1 MQINF
6 DWKYPEKLEPVF
18 SFSGRYIILKGGRS
32 SAKSHFVARKT
43 LEDRLYKKRDLL
55 CVREFQTNLEQS
67 NYKLYKNL
75 IAQYSLPFKV
85 YSDFFRSETTES
97 EIVFRG
103 MNDLTAD
110 GIKSYEGFSDA
121 WIEEAQ
127 NFSLNSFQKLDP
139 TIRMDDSQIFVT
151 MNPKTLKDA
160 VLTEVQSLYRDNSL
174 IIHINY
180 LDNPFCPEPM
190 RKMAEQTRIHKPDD
204 YRHIWLGEPLNA
216 QKNNV
221 VKNFSSDNICYINYL
236 NDEPLHISCDFNVDP
251 MCWVL
256 AFKSDDKVFFFD
268 EIALENTTTV
278 DCVDEFVKRYPHH
291 KAKIII
297 NGDASGD
304 NRTTTSEYTNYV
316 LIKNRLLHWGYKN
329 VDFRLRP
336 FNPPIKSRIAAW
348 NNKIKTVDGVCEILI
363 DPKCSKLIYNCEQ
376 LRYKEGTNKI
386 DVPTFYQIKSDKAL
400 KFLTHPFDAAS
411 YLVEYYFPISLLYS

>member
-1 MQINF
+1 MQVEFN
-6 DWKYPEKLEPVF
+6 WEYPKKLEPVF
-18 SFSGRYIILKGGRS
+18 DFNGRYIVLKGGRS

-55 CVREFQTNLEQS
+55 CVREFQANLEQS

-75 IAQYSLPFKV
+75 ISQYSLPFKI
-85 YSDFFRSETTES
+85 YSDFFRSEITGS

-110 GIKSYEGFSDA
+110 GIKSYEGFADA

-127 NFSLNSFQKLDP
+127 NFSLGSFQKLDP

-151 MNPKTLKDA
+151 MNPKTHKDA
-160 VLTEVQSLYRDNSL
+160 VLSEVQSLYRDNSL

-180 LDNPFCPEPM
+180 LDNPFCPVSM
-190 RKMAEQTRIHKPDD
+190 RKMAEQTRLYKPDD

-216 QKNNV
+216 AKNNV
-221 VKNFSSDNICYINYL
+221 VKNFSSDNICSIRYL
-236 NDEPLHISCDFNVDP
+236 DDVPLHISCDFNVDP

-256 AFKSDDKVFFFD
+256 AFTSDEKAFFFD
-268 EIALENTTTV
+268 EIAMENTTTV
-278 DCVDEFVKRYPHH
+278 ECVDEFVKRYPNH

-316 LIKNRLLHWGYKN
+316 LIKNRLAHHGYRN
-329 VDFRLRP
+329 VEFRLKA
-336 FNPPIKSRIAAW
+336 FNPPIKNRVAAW
-348 NNKIKTVDGVCEILI
+348 NNKIKTNDGKSEILI
-363 DPKCSKLIYNCEQ
+363 DPKCQKLIYNCEN

-386 DVPTFYQIKSDKAL
+386 DIPTYHQIKSEKEL
-400 KFLTHPFDAAS
+400 KFLSHPFDAAS
-411 YLVEYYFPISLLYS
+411 YLVDFYFPWC

>member
-1 MQINF
+1 MQIEFN
-6 DWKYPEKLEPVF
+6 WEYPEKLEPVF
-18 SFSGRYIILKGGRS
+18 SFKGRYIVLKGGRS

-43 LEDRLYKKRDLL
+43 LEDRLYMKRDLL
-55 CVREFQTNLEQS
+55 CVREFQANLEQS

-75 IAQYSLPFKV
+75 ITQYSLPFKV
-85 YSDFFRSETTES
+85 YSDFFRSEITGS

-110 GIKSYEGFSDA
+110 GIKSYEGFADA

-127 NFSLNSFQKLDP
+127 NFSLGSFQKLDP
-139 TIRMDDSQIFVT
+139 TIRMNDSQIFVT
-151 MNPKTLKDA
+151 MNPKTHKDA
-160 VLTEVQSLYRDNSL
+160 VLSEVQSLYRDNSL

-180 LDNPFCPEPM
+180 LDNPFCPESM
-190 RKMAEQTRIHKPDD
+190 RKMAEQTRLYKPDD
-204 YRHIWLGEPLNA
+204 YKHIWLGEPLNA
-216 QKNNV
+216 AKNNV
-221 VKNFSSDNICYINYL
+221 VKNFSSDNICSIRYL
-236 NDEPLHISCDFNVDP
+236 DDVPLHISCDFNVDP

-256 AFKSDDKVFFFD
+256 AYKNDEKVFFFD

-278 DCVDEFVKRYPHH
+278 ECVDEFVKRYPKHR
-291 KAKIII
+291 AKIII

-316 LIKNRLLHWGYKN
+316 LIKNRLAYHGYKN

-336 FNPPIKSRIAAW
+336 FNPPIKSRVAAW
-348 NNKIKTVDGVCEILI
+348 NDKIKSAEGKSEILI
-363 DPKCSKLIYNCEQ
+363 DPKCQKLIYNCEN

-386 DVPTFYQIKSDKAL
+386 DIPTYHQIKTEKEL

-411 YLVEYYFPISLLYS
+411 YLVDFYFPVR